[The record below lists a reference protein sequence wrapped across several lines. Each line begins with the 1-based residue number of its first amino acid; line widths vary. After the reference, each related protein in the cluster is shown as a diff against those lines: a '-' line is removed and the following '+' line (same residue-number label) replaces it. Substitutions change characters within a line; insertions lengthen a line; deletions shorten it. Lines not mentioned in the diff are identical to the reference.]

1 MSRVRTAPR
10 KPGVPLNGIDLR
22 PALAIP
28 GWMERDELAWL
39 AAMARHAQVIVE
51 IGSYQG
57 RSTRALADHCPG
69 VVYAIDP
76 WDGPCLREDGTT
88 APNDWAVFDAFTTHL
103 QAHLETGR
111 VVAMRMPG
119 RAGVPRL
126 QAAHVTADLV
136 FLDGDHRHEA
146 VAADLALA
154 WPLVRSG
161 GRLAGH
167 DYRNAT
173 WPGVTTAVD
182 ERFPTGVQTLGGL
195 WWVEKP

>member
-1 MSRVRTAPR
+1 MSRVKTAPW
-10 KPGVPLNGIDLR
+10 KAGVPLNGIDLR
-22 PALAIP
+22 PALAVP
-28 GWMERDELAWL
+28 GWMTREELAWL

-51 IGSYQG
+51 IGSYEG
-57 RSTRALADHCPG
+57 RSTLALADHCPG

-88 APNDWAVFDAFTTHL
+88 APNDWAVYELFAAHL

-111 VVAMRMPG
+111 VVALRMSSAEG
-119 RAGVPRL
+119 LRHL
-126 QAAHVTADLV
+126 QADAVTAELV
-136 FLDGDHRHEA
+136 FVDGDHRRAA
-146 VAADLALA
+146 VAADLEAA
-154 WPLVRSG
+154 WPLVRPG

-173 WPGVTTAVD
+173 WPGVTQAVTA
-182 ERFPTGVQTLGGL
+182 RFPTGVQTLGGL